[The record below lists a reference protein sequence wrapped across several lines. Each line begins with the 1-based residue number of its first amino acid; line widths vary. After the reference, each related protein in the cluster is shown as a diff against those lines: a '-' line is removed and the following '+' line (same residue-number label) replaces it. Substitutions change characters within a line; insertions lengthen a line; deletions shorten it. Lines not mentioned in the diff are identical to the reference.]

1 MRRVFTL
8 AVTAQLALV
17 AVTSLATHLAN
28 AATSSV
34 AELTVAQVQSPT
46 YVVLDGTIEPVKSAT
61 VSAQTS
67 GRIVKL
73 NFDVND
79 MVPAGAALLEITS
92 KEQGAELA
100 AAEASFARAKAL
112 DVEAQQT
119 LTRYQALF
127 PQGAISKGAMDQ
139 AIANAKSSQQAAAA
153 ASAQVTKAR
162 ENLKYTVVTSPY
174 AGVMTARH
182 VEEGE
187 TVTLGQPLLSGYATD
202 KMRAVVQVPQQYRQA
217 IVDGGT
223 VMLTLADGREFS
235 VDNPQIFGFTDS
247 QSHAYKVRLPLP
259 NGTPALLPGSWI
271 KARFKIGTRPRLQI
285 PTSALYSVNEL
296 TGVYLKTDHG
306 YMLQQV
312 RIGAQH
318 HGMVEVLAGLTIS
331 DVIADNAYQVLLQRS
346 SN

>member
-1 MRRVFTL
+1 M
-8 AVTAQLALV
+8 AVCSLIAALPSEAAEV
-17 AVTSLATHLAN
+17 NTYQVTS
-28 AATSSV
+28 
-34 AELTVAQVQSPT
+34 AEAPSYL
-46 YVVLDGTIEPVKSAT
+46 VLDGTIEAVKSAT

-73 NFDVND
+73 NYDVND
-79 MVPAGAALLEITS
+79 FVPAGASLLEITS

-100 AAEASFARAKAL
+100 AAEASYARAKAL

-139 AIANAKSSQQAAAA
+139 AIANAKSSQQAATAA
-153 ASAQVTKAR
+153 LAQVTKAR
-162 ENLKYTVVTSPY
+162 ENLKYTIVAAPY

-202 KMRAVVQVPQQYRQA
+202 KMRVVVQVPQQYRQA
-217 IVDGGT
+217 LVDAGA
-223 VMLTLADGREFS
+223 VDVTLADGRQFTI
-235 VDNPQIFGFTDS
+235 DKPQIFGFTDT

-259 NGTPALLPGSWI
+259 ENTPALLPGSWV
-271 KARFKIGTRPRLQI
+271 KARFAVSQRPLVQI

-296 TGVYLKTDHG
+296 TGVYLKVNDSFV
-306 YMLQQV
+306 LQQV
-312 RIGAQH
+312 RIGENIN
-318 HGMVEVLAGLTIS
+318 GKVEVLAGLQNG
-331 DVIADNAYQVLLQRS
+331 DVIANNAYQVLMQHS
-346 SN
+346 AK